1 MTTLTIGS
9 TTIEITSCTK
19 RRDVKRGFYLDLY
32 IPQANIGMDEL
43 FSLLNNNEE
52 NIIITEAD
60 GTESVYVGFK
70 QLGALSCEAGVYN
83 VAQVCTSEYEAQLS
97 LAQNKLV
104 EQNKVIES
112 MQSVI
117 DTQSAALENHAKV
130 IVDQTDAISAQTEII
145 QAQTAEL
152 ELLNDTLLELLV
164 G

>member
-1 MTTLTIGS
+1 MTTLTIGN

-43 FSLLNNNEE
+43 FNLLNNNEE
-52 NIIITEAD
+52 HIVITEAD

-97 LAQNKLV
+97 LTQNKV
-104 EQNKVIES
+104 AEQNKVIE
-112 MQSVI
+112 
-117 DTQSAALENHAKV
+117 
-130 IVDQTDAISAQTEII
+130 DQTEAIK
-145 QAQTAEL
+145 AQTAEL
-152 ELLNDTLLELLV
+152 ELLNDTLLELLMA
-164 G
+164 

>member
-1 MTTLTIGS
+1 MNLTIGS

-32 IPQANIGMDEL
+32 VPQASIGMDEL
-43 FSLLNNNEE
+43 FNLLDGNTEP
-52 NIIITEAD
+52 IVITEAD

-70 QLGALSCEAGVYN
+70 QLGAMSLEAGVYN

-97 LAQNKLV
+97 LAQNKLAD
-104 EQNKVIES
+104 QNKVIES
-112 MQSVI
+112 MQNVI
-117 DTQSAALENHAKV
+117 DTQTQALENHTKI

-152 ELLNDTLLELLV
+152 ELLNDTLLELLMA
-164 G
+164 

>member
-43 FSLLNNNEE
+43 FNLLNNNEE
-52 NIIITEAD
+52 HIVITEAD

-97 LAQNKLV
+97 LTQNKV
-104 EQNKVIES
+104 AEQNKVIE
-112 MQSVI
+112 
-117 DTQSAALENHAKV
+117 
-130 IVDQTDAISAQTEII
+130 DQTEAIK
-145 QAQTAEL
+145 AQTAEL
-152 ELLNDTLLELLV
+152 ELLNDTLLELLMA
-164 G
+164 